1 MPKRNL
7 LLLVENTSS
16 AMTARDIACGFAA
29 EGNSMLTCLQITEA
43 DSSTI
48 ISTET
53 MISKQLVRN
62 LQLKSGDHEPT
73 TSDAACLAEHEIS
86 YREKTLSGPKYAV
99 LSQEGEAN
107 DLILLGRE
115 GNFVEESEN
124 AKEVINLMLEYR
136 PRPLV
141 IVPPNPP
148 EGSDILVAYSGGPRS
163 SRALQLFV
171 LMGLAEGKQLHLL
184 CVDRSEKAAQSK
196 IDCITTFLRQHDVS
210 STSTIIVSRGEPTD
224 VILSKIREE
233 TPSMLV
239 AGAKGTNGWRQA
251 MFGSTGDYLIRH
263 CPVPLFTCP

>member
-1 MPKRNL
+1 
-7 LLLVENTSS
+7 
-16 AMTARDIACGFAA
+16 
-29 EGNSMLTCLQITEA
+29 MLTCLQITEH
-43 DSSTI
+43 DSSVMIPTD
-48 ISTET
+48 S

-62 LQLKSGDHEPT
+62 LDSKSGDNDPAS
-73 TSDAACLAEHEIS
+73 SDAACLAAHEVC
-86 YREKTLSGPKYAV
+86 YQEKTLSGPKYSV
-99 LSQEGEAN
+99 LSQEGEGN

-115 GNFVEESEN
+115 GNFVEQSDN

-141 IVPPNPP
+141 IAPPNPP

-184 CVDRSEKAAQSK
+184 CVDRNEKAAQSK
-196 IDCITTFLRQHDVS
+196 IDSIAQFLHRHEVR
-210 STSTIIVSRGEPTD
+210 STSTTIVSRAEPTD
-224 VILSKIREE
+224 VILDKIREK

-239 AGAKGTNGWRQA
+239 AGAKGTNGWRQT